1 MTWARERAEL
11 QGSETKVCV
20 GFLCTLG
27 LLRGDGRGPLREQ
40 QWEGGTKQ
48 IPEARIWGP
57 RNLGPVMLE
66 REAMPWEEGPP
77 LGVSTGSGE
86 KATLK

>member
-48 IPEARIWGP
+48 IPEARESGDPGIWALSCW
-57 RNLGPVMLE
+57 RE
-66 REAMPWEEGPP
+66 RPCPGRKDQQ
-77 LGVSTGSGE
+77 GNGCRRVG
-86 KATLK
+86 